1 MRKTHLILAGLAVAV
16 VLLLALAVV
25 SCGGG
30 GTTTTSA
37 PGTTAS
43 TAPTPTSGATTT
55 ASGVTTTAGGATTTA
70 GSGSTGAID
79 AAKLYTTN
87 CSGCHKD
94 VPAATAEQAKAI
106 IESGKADMPSF
117 KSRLTADEIAALAAY
132 VGAGGK

>member
-1 MRKTHLILAGLAVAV
+1 MPKQDKRERNTK
-16 VLLLALAVV
+16 
-25 SCGGG
+25 
-30 GTTTTSA
+30 
-37 PGTTAS
+37 S
-43 TAPTPTSGATTT
+43 TAKRPGAKP
-55 ASGVTTTAGGATTTA
+55 
-70 GSGSTGAID
+70 SGSTGAID